1 MRPVGR
7 APEHLGSD
15 ALCHALFRFSEG
27 FLVLVL
33 PYHLIM
39 SLSAVV
45 SGGLAI
51 VLFTMAVRGALLPLS
66 IRAARA
72 NKSSSFN
79 SSKLTELRA
88 KHGGDPEAFAAAL
101 RTSGVNPFA
110 GLLPGLLQLPFF
122 MILYRLFNASTV
134 DGHPNGLM
142 SHSVLGVHLGTH
154 FYTDPAAVV
163 FWLVFAALAAI
174 AWYASRRLKGWL
186 RVMPFFT
193 VLVAAYVP
201 LAAGLYLITSTA
213 WTAVE
218 RTILSM

>member
-1 MRPVGR
+1 
-7 APEHLGSD
+7 
-15 ALCHALFRFSEG
+15 
-27 FLVLVL
+27 VLAL
-33 PYHLIM
+33 PYYLIM

-45 SGGLAI
+45 SGGLAV
-51 VLFTMAVRGALLPLS
+51 VLLTMAVRAALLPLS

-72 NKSSSFN
+72 RQ
-79 SSKLTELRA
+79 SSKLAELRA

-101 RTSGVNPFA
+101 RASGVNPLA

-142 SHSVLGVHLGTH
+142 SHTVLGVHLGAH
-154 FYTDPAAVV
+154 FSTDPGALV
-163 FWLVFAALAAI
+163 FWLVFVALAAI
-174 AWYASRRLKGWL
+174 AWYASRRMTGWV

-213 WTAVE
+213 WTAAE
-218 RTILSM
+218 RTVLSI

>member
-15 ALCHALFRFSEG
+15 ASCHARFRFSEG

-45 SGGLAI
+45 SGGFAI
-51 VLFTMAVRGALLPLS
+51 VLFTMAVRAALLPLS

-72 NKSSSFN
+72 SKS
-79 SSKLTELRA
+79 LTLDPP
-88 KHGGDPEAFAAAL
+88 GGNPLAA
-101 RTSGVNPFA
+101 
-110 GLLPGLLQLPFF
+110 LLPGLLQLPFF

-154 FYTDPAAVV
+154 FYTDPGALV

-174 AWYASRRLKGWL
+174 AWYASRRLRGWL

-213 WTAVE
+213 WTAAE
-218 RTILSM
+218 RTILSI

>member
-15 ALCHALFRFSEG
+15 AFCRARFRFSEG
-27 FLVLVL
+27 FFVLAL
-33 PYHLIM
+33 PYYLIM

-51 VLFTMAVRGALLPLS
+51 VLVTMAVRAALLPLS

-72 NKSSSFN
+72 SQRT
-79 SSKLTELRA
+79 KLNELRA

-110 GLLPGLLQLPFF
+110 GLLPALLQVPFLI
-122 MILYRLFNASTV
+122 MLYHLFNSSTV
-134 DGHPNGLM
+134 GGQPNGLLDY
-142 SHSVLGVHLGTH
+142 SVLGVHLGTR
-154 FYTDPAAVV
+154 FFTDPGALV
-163 FWLVFAALAAI
+163 FWLVFAALVVI
-174 AWYASRRLKGWL
+174 AWYASRRLSGVL

-201 LAAGLYLITSTA
+201 LAAGLYLVTSTA

-218 RTILSM
+218 RTVLST